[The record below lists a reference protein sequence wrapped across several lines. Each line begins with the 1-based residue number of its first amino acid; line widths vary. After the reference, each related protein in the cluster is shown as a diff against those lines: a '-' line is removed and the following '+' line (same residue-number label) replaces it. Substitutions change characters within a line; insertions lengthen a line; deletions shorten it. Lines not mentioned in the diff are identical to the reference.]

1 MASFERLVIRA
12 INVLIVACF
21 AVMLVMVFGNVV
33 LRYVFNSGISASEE
47 ASRILFVWMVFLG
60 AVVAMREHG
69 HLGVDS
75 AVMKLPPG
83 VRKVVQGLV
92 LLAMLYLCSLMLI
105 GSWRQVVINTTTFAP
120 VTGMPMSVF
129 YATGLVGGFGIGCY
143 ILVDLWRLATGR
155 AAPHQVAAAA
165 EATGAEGEG
174 EPK

>member
-21 AVMLVMVFGNVV
+21 AAMLVMVFGNVV

-47 ASRILFVWMVFLG
+47 ASRVLFVWMVFLG
-60 AVVAMREHG
+60 AIVTMREHG

-83 VRKVVQGLV
+83 LRRLVQALV
-92 LLAMLYLCSLMLI
+92 LLAILYLCGLMLV

-120 VTGMPMSVF
+120 VTGMPMSIF

-143 ILVDLWRLATGR
+143 ILLDLWRLATGR
-155 AAPHQVAAAA
+155 AATHQVAASA
-165 EATGAEGEG
+165 EPTGAEAEG